1 MQLADGLKKVGEKYN
16 ATAGQVGLAWL
27 LAQGNDIIPIPGTTK
42 IHVSKVICSTGYR
55 LTNGFQRLEENLG
68 AVKVQL
74 SPADL
79 QEVRAEAERA
89 DAQQGDRYPAGMVE
103 MLFGDTPAL

>member
-1 MQLADGLKKVGEKYN
+1 M
-16 ATAGQVGLAWL
+16 
-27 LAQGNDIIPIPGTTK
+27 
-42 IHVSKVICSTGYR
+42 
-55 LTNGFQRLEENLG
+55 NGFQRLEENLG